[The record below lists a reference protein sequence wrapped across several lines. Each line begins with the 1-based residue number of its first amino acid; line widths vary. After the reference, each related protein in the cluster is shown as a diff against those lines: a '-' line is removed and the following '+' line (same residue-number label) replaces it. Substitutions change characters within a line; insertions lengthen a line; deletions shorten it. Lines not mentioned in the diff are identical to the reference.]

1 MPGPLMRVHCLIRP
15 TTHAQARG
23 YRLHPFI
30 IDVRMS
36 TKASRMLLY
45 HFINFRFT
53 WLIACAYYIQNVKK
67 ETRKFYLLENKKNFN
82 DRKICKK
89 EGNLEPSMTSLR
101 KRISTLR

>member
-67 ETRKFYLLENKKNFN
+67 KHGNFICWKIKKFSTIVKSARKK
-82 DRKICKK
+82 
-89 EGNLEPSMTSLR
+89 GT
-101 KRISTLR
+101 

>member
-67 ETRKFYLLENKKNFN
+67 KHGNFICWKIKKNFN
-82 DRKICKK
+82 NRKICKK
-89 EGNLEPSMTSLR
+89 ERNLEPSMTSLR